1 MQVIQV
7 EPLVTARGLRGPFD
21 YARPEGCDVGSVVEV
36 PFGRQKLRGVV
47 TGLAESSE
55 HRLKQPTAVA
65 DVSLPPELVR
75 LALWMADDVVSTPA
89 RCLELLLPPDGVGE
103 RTRMWADPVLP
114 VPESART
121 VRAGKS
127 GTGPAAEVAD
137 GKSGDDAPPRGVP
150 AATDPD
156 AATAPPIDPYAEVRL
171 TAGQRAA
178 LDRLPDWAGDD
189 LPTLRRLE
197 ARGLVAIESRAH
209 ARRPDHAQVGALH
222 GDGRQAPPLN
232 PDQALAVQRL
242 AEAAAG
248 DRLLLHGVTGSGK
261 TEVYLQAA
269 ERVIASG
276 RAVLVLVPEIAL
288 TPQTVAR
295 FRRRLGE
302 TVAVLHSGLSKGER
316 RDEWWRL
323 RSGEARICVGPMS
336 TVFAPA
342 ADVGLIIVD
351 EEHDPAYK
359 HDGDPRYDARRVAAW
374 RARDAGAVLLV
385 GSATP
390 RPESWAA
397 LRRIGLPARADG
409 GDLPQVRLIDLREL
423 RGQRSALHPDV
434 HRAIADARKAIVLL
448 NRRGWA
454 TWVECAGCG
463 HTWECPNC
471 DVSLVLHG
479 GRRGSDV
486 HDFDPGS
493 AAHGRLRCH
502 HCGHQEAPPTSC
514 VACGSVSVG
523 QHGLGT
529 EQLAEDLPGTV
540 YRLDADVRDRS
551 GVLERFGAADHGI
564 LVGTQMIA
572 KGHDFPD
579 VDLGVVVDADAT
591 LRFPDFR
598 AQERTF
604 QLVAQLAGRA
614 GRGGGSSGRGGGR
627 VLVQTRNPEERA
639 LRHAARHDAH
649 GFLVDELERR
659 RALDFP
665 PFSTI
670 VRVTAEHEREDR
682 VVAAAEVLRQRMPA
696 ETRGPVP
703 VFRRQGRYR
712 RQLEVK
718 AHHRAATVAA
728 VRHAVDSVVAA
739 PAARG
744 LTLAIEI
751 DPR

>member
-1 MQVIQV
+1 VPPWPAVFGPRVIQV
-7 EPLVTARGLRGPFD
+7 EPLVTARGVRGPFD
-21 YARPEGCDVGSVVEV
+21 YARPDGCDVGSVVDV
-36 PFGRQKLRGVV
+36 PFGRQRLRGVV
-47 TGLAESSE
+47 TALAEESE
-55 HRLKQPTAVA
+55 HKLKAPTAVL

-89 RCLELLLPPDGVGE
+89 RCLELLLPPEGVAE
-103 RTRMWADPVLP
+103 RTRFWADPVLP
-114 VPESART
+114 PPRPDGAAAPEGESAPD
-121 VRAGKS
+121 
-127 GTGPAAEVAD
+127 GTPAPEEPV
-137 GKSGDDAPPRGVP
+137 
-150 AATDPD
+150 
-156 AATAPPIDPYAEVRL
+156 DPYAGIRL
-171 TAGQRAA
+171 NANQRAV

-197 ARGLVAIESRAH
+197 ARGLVEITARARP
-209 ARRPDHAQVGALH
+209 RRPEHLDVGAHH
-222 GDGRQAPPLN
+222 GDGRSAPVLN
-232 PDQALAVQRL
+232 PDQALAVERI
-242 AEAAAG
+242 AAVLDDPG
-248 DRLLLHGVTGSGK
+248 TDPHERRLLLHGVTGSGK

-269 ERVIASG
+269 QRVIEAG
-276 RAVLVLVPEIAL
+276 RTVLVLVPEIAL

-336 TVFAPA
+336 TVFAPVQ
-342 ADVGLIIVD
+342 DLGLVIVD

-374 RARDAGAVLLV
+374 RAQQHDAVLLV

-390 RPESWAA
+390 RPESWAS
-397 LRRIGLPARADG
+397 LRRIGLPRRADG
-409 GDLPQVRLIDLREL
+409 REMPLVRLIDV
-423 RGQRSALHPDV
+423 RGTRGALHPEV
-434 HRAIADARKAIVLL
+434 HRALADARKAIVLL

-454 TWVECAGCG
+454 TWMECADCG

-479 GRRGSDV
+479 ARPGTDGSG
-486 HDFDPGS
+486 PG
-493 AAHGRLRCH
+493 GVLRCH
-502 HCGHQEAPPTSC
+502 HCGHQERPPTRC
-514 VACGSVSVG
+514 VACQSVSVG

-529 EQLAEDLPGTV
+529 EQLADDLPGHV
-540 YRLDADVRDRS
+540 YRLDADVRDRAS
-551 GVLERFGAADHGI
+551 VLEAFGSADHGI

-579 VDLGVVVDADAT
+579 VELGVVVDADAT

-614 GRGGGSSGRGGGR
+614 GRGGGRDAPPAR
-627 VLVQTRNPEERA
+627 VLVQTRAPDDA
-639 LRHAARHDAH
+639 SLRFAARHDAH
-649 GFLVDELERR
+649 GFLVEEIERR
-659 RALDFP
+659 RALGYP

-670 VRVTAEHEREDR
+670 VRVVCEHPDEAR
-682 VVAAAEVLRQRMPA
+682 VQAAADAVALRMP
-696 ETRGPVP
+696 EDTMGPVP
-703 VFRRQGRYR
+703 LFRRQGRFR
-712 RQLEVK
+712 RQLLVK
-718 AHHRAATVAA
+718 APQRAATVHA
-728 VRHAVDSVVAA
+728 VRWAVSAVIGEAA
-739 PAARG
+739 HRG
-744 LTLAIEI
+744 VMLAVEV

>member
-21 YARPEGCDVGSVVEV
+21 YARPDGCDVGSVVEV

-47 TGLAESSE
+47 TGLTDRSE
-55 HRLKQPTAVA
+55 HELKAPTAVG

-75 LALWMADDVVSTPA
+75 LALWMADDIVSTRA
-89 RCLELLLPPDGVGE
+89 RCLELLLPPEGVGE
-103 RTRMWADPVLP
+103 RLRMWADPVLP
-114 VPESART
+114 VPDQERTAVAGATGGGDRRATAGDRSAT
-121 VRAGKS
+121 
-127 GTGPAAEVAD
+127 T
-137 GKSGDDAPPRGVP
+137 GDDTAAGDRP
-150 AATDPD
+150 A
-156 AATAPPIDPYAEVRL
+156 IDRYAGVRL

-178 LDRLPDWAGDD
+178 LDRLPGWAGDD

-197 ARGLVAIESRAH
+197 ARGLVTIEPRAH
-209 ARRPDHAQVGALH
+209 ARRPDHADVGALH

-232 PDQALAVQRL
+232 PDQALAVERL
-242 AEAAAG
+242 AAAEPG

-276 RAVLVLVPEIAL
+276 KAVLVLVPEIAL

-323 RSGEARICVGPMS
+323 RNGDARICVGPMS
-336 TVFAPA
+336 TIFAPA
-342 ADVGLIIVD
+342 SDVGLIIVD

-374 RARDAGAVLLV
+374 RAREAGAVLLV

-390 RPESWAA
+390 RPESWAS
-397 LRRIGLPARADG
+397 LRRIALPRRADG
-409 GDLPQVRLIDLREL
+409 GEMPQVRLVDV
-423 RGQRSALHPDV
+423 RGTRDPLHPDV
-434 HRAIADARKAIVLL
+434 HRALADARKAIVLL

-454 TWVECAGCG
+454 TWVECADCG

-479 GRRGSDV
+479 GRRGDL

-493 AAHGRLRCH
+493 AGHGRLRCH
-502 HCGHQEAPPTSC
+502 HCGHQEAPPTRC
-514 VACGSVSVG
+514 VGCGSVSVG

-529 EQLAEDLPGTV
+529 EQLADDLPGHV
-540 YRLDADVRDRS
+540 FRLDADVRDRA
-551 GVLERFGAADHGI
+551 GVLERFGAAPHGI

-614 GRGGGSSGRGGGR
+614 GRGGGASGVRGR
-627 VLVQTRNPEERA
+627 VLVQTRNPEESS
-639 LRHAARHDAH
+639 LLLAARHDAH
-649 GFLVDELERR
+649 GFLVEELERR
-659 RALDFP
+659 KALDFP
-665 PFSTI
+665 PFATI
-670 VRVTAEHEREDR
+670 VRVMVEHEREDR
-682 VVAAAEVLRQRMPA
+682 ATAAAEVLRQRMPP
-696 ETRGPVP
+696 ETRGPIP
-703 VFRRQGRYR
+703 VFRRQSRYR

-718 AHHRAATVAA
+718 AHRRAATVHA
-728 VRHAVDSVVAA
+728 VRAAVDSIVGA

>member
-21 YARPEGCDVGSVVEV
+21 YARPADCDVGSVVEV

-47 TGLAESSE
+47 TGLTDRSE
-55 HRLKQPTAVA
+55 HRLKVPTAVD

-75 LALWMADDVVSTPA
+75 LALWMADDIVSTRA
-89 RCLELLLPPDGVGE
+89 RCLELLLPPEGVGE
-103 RTRMWADPVLP
+103 RMRMWADPVLP
-114 VPESART
+114 VPESERKAS
-121 VRAGKS
+121 A
-127 GTGPAAEVAD
+127 
-137 GKSGDDAPPRGVP
+137 VP
-150 AATDPD
+150 AAADGTRSGADELATDGD
-156 AATAPPIDPYAEVRL
+156 VAGDRDPYAGVRL

-178 LDRLPDWAGDD
+178 LDRLPGWAGDD
-189 LPTLRRLE
+189 LSTLRRLE
-197 ARGLVAIESRAH
+197 SRGLVTIEARAH
-209 ARRPDHAQVGALH
+209 ARRPDHADVGALH
-222 GDGRQAPPLN
+222 GDGRHAPPLN
-232 PDQALAVQRL
+232 PDQALAVERL
-242 AEAAAG
+242 AAAEPG

-269 ERVIASG
+269 QRVIASG
-276 RAVLVLVPEIAL
+276 KAVLVLVPEIAL

-323 RSGEARICVGPMS
+323 RSGEARVCVGPMS

-342 ADVGLIIVD
+342 SDVGLIIVD

-374 RARDAGAVLLV
+374 RAREAGAVLLV

-390 RPESWAA
+390 RPESWAS
-397 LRRIGLPARADG
+397 LRRIALPSRADG
-409 GDLPQVRLIDLREL
+409 GEMPHVRLIDV
-423 RGQRSALHPDV
+423 RGTRGALHPEV
-434 HRAIADARKAIVLL
+434 HRALADSRKAIVLL

-454 TWVECAGCG
+454 TWVECADCG

-479 GRRGSDV
+479 GRRGDV

-493 AAHGRLRCH
+493 AAQGRLRCH
-502 HCGHQEAPPTSC
+502 HCGHQEAPPTRC
-514 VACGSVSVG
+514 GGCGSVSVG

-529 EQLAEDLPGTV
+529 EQLADDLPGMV
-540 YRLDADVRDRS
+540 YRLDADVRDRA

-614 GRGGGSSGRGGGR
+614 GRGGGTTGVVGR
-627 VLVQTRNPEERA
+627 VLVQTRNPEESS
-639 LRHAARHDAH
+639 LLFAARHDAH
-649 GFLVDELERR
+649 GFLVEELERR
-659 RALDFP
+659 KALDFP
-665 PFSTI
+665 PFATI
-670 VRVTAEHEREDR
+670 VRVMVEHEREDR
-682 VVAAAEVLRQRMPA
+682 ASAAAEELRRRMPP
-696 ETRGPVP
+696 ETRGPIP
-703 VFRRQGRYR
+703 IFRRQNRFR
-712 RQLEVK
+712 RQLEIK
-718 AHHRAATVAA
+718 AHHRAATVHA
-728 VRHAVDSVVAA
+728 VRQAVDSIVGA

-744 LTLAIEI
+744 LTLAIEV

>member
-21 YARPEGCDVGSVVEV
+21 YARPAGCDVGSVVEV

-47 TGLAESSE
+47 TGLTDRSE
-55 HRLKQPTAVA
+55 HKLKAPTTVS

-75 LALWMADDVVSTPA
+75 LALWMADDIVSTRA
-89 RCLELLLPPDGVGE
+89 RCLELLLPPEGVGE
-103 RTRMWADPVLP
+103 RLRMWADPVLP
-114 VPESART
+114 VPEGERKAS
-121 VRAGKS
+121 
-127 GTGPAAEVAD
+127 
-137 GKSGDDAPPRGVP
+137 
-150 AATDPD
+150 
-156 AATAPPIDPYAEVRL
+156 AATADGDAGSGGGQADPYDGVRL

-178 LDRLPDWAGDD
+178 LARLPDWAGDD

-197 ARGLVAIESRAH
+197 ARGLVAIEPRAH
-209 ARRPDHAQVGALH
+209 ARRPDHADVGALH

-232 PDQALAVQRL
+232 PDQALAVERL
-242 AEAAAG
+242 AAAEPG

-276 RAVLVLVPEIAL
+276 KAVLVLVPEIAL

-323 RSGEARICVGPMS
+323 RNGEARICVGPMS
-336 TVFAPA
+336 TIFAPA
-342 ADVGLIIVD
+342 SDVGLIIVD

-374 RARDAGAVLLV
+374 RAREAGAVLLV

-390 RPESWAA
+390 RPESWAS
-397 LRRIGLPARADG
+397 LRRIALPSRADG
-409 GDLPQVRLIDLREL
+409 GDMPQVRLIDV
-423 RGQRSALHPDV
+423 RGTRDALHPDV
-434 HRAIADARKAIVLL
+434 HRALADSRKAIVLL

-454 TWVECAGCG
+454 TWVECADCG

-479 GRRGSDV
+479 GRRGDV

-493 AAHGRLRCH
+493 AAQGRLRCH
-502 HCGHQEAPPTSC
+502 HCGHQEAPPTHCNS
-514 VACGSVSVG
+514 CGSVSVG

-529 EQLAEDLPGTV
+529 EQLADDLPGHV
-540 YRLDADVRDRS
+540 FRLDADVRDRA
-551 GVLERFGAADHGI
+551 GVLERFGAASHGI

-614 GRGGGSSGRGGGR
+614 GRGGGATGIAGR
-627 VLVQTRNPEERA
+627 VLVQTRNPDEPS
-639 LRHAARHDAH
+639 LLLAARHDAH
-649 GFLVDELERR
+649 GFLVEELERR
-659 RALDFP
+659 KALDFP
-665 PFSTI
+665 PFATI
-670 VRVTAEHEREDR
+670 VRVMVEHEREDR
-682 VVAAAEVLRQRMPA
+682 VTAAAEVLRQRMPP
-696 ETRGPVP
+696 ETRGPIP
-703 VFRRQGRYR
+703 VFRRQSRFR
-712 RQLEVK
+712 RQLEIK
-718 AHHRAATVAA
+718 AHHRAATVHA
-728 VRHAVDSVVAA
+728 VRAAVDSIVGA

-744 LTLAIEI
+744 LVLAIEI